1 MKKKEAIVVGAGPYG
16 LSIAA
21 YLQATDVEPYVI
33 GRPMAFW
40 KEQMPKR
47 MLLRSHIEASNIAAP
62 HQRLSL
68 AAYQQMTGSQV
79 TEPIPVE
86 DFIAYG
92 QWFQRQ
98 VAPIL
103 DTRRVRSIAHDGD
116 VFALSLEDGERL
128 LARSVVL
135 ALGIGL
141 FAHRPP
147 QFEHV
152 PRELAPHSSDLG
164 EPAQFRG
171 KRVAVLGRG
180 QSALEDAA
188 LLHESGA
195 HVEILTR
202 AAGLEYLA
210 YPWKTKLLR
219 KLTPGP
225 LTRFSHMLIPPTDL
239 GKFRTVRIIADP
251 DKFRRLSPEAQTALA
266 KVTTKPI
273 GAYWLPTRLKDVPVR
288 AGVRVERVDVVADG
302 LKLALSDGSTTS
314 VDRVV
319 LGTGYSV
326 DVSKYDILDESLRR
340 AIRTS
345 DDGYP
350 VLTTGLQTS
359 VNGLYM
365 AGVVGEK
372 TLGPTLRFVTGTCN
386 AAPRV
391 AAAISGKPV
400 SKVLGK
406 VAPISG

>member
-1 MKKKEAIVVGAGPYG
+1 MQKQEAIVVGAGPYG

-21 YLQATDVEPYVI
+21 YLQEADVEPYVI

-40 KEQMPKR
+40 MEHMPRR
-47 MLLRSHIEASNIAAP
+47 MLLRSHIEASSIAAP
-62 HQRLSL
+62 HKQLSL
-68 AAYQQMTGSQV
+68 AAYQRMTGSRV

-92 QWFQRQ
+92 QWFQGQ
-98 VAPIL
+98 VVRNL
-103 DTRRVRSIAHDGD
+103 DTRRVRSIAYDGD

-141 FAHRPP
+141 FTHRPP

-152 PRELAPHSSDLG
+152 PRELAPHSSDLAD
-164 EPAQFRG
+164 PAQYRG

-195 HVEILTR
+195 DVEILTR
-202 AAGLEYLA
+202 SAGIEYLA
-210 YPWKTKLLR
+210 YPWRTKLFR

-225 LTRFSHMLIPPTDL
+225 LTRFSYMVIPPTDL
-239 GKFRTVRIIADP
+239 GRFRTVRIIADP
-251 DKFRRLSPEAQTALA
+251 DKFRRRSPEAQAALA
-266 KVTTKPI
+266 KVATKPI

-302 LKLALSDGSTTS
+302 LKLALSDGGTTC

-319 LGTGYSV
+319 LGTGYTV
-326 DVSKYDILDESLRR
+326 DVSKYDILDGSLRR
-340 AIRTS
+340 AIRTC

-365 AGVVGEK
+365 AGVIGEK
-372 TLGPTLRFVTGTCN
+372 ALGPTLRFVTGTSN
-386 AAPRV
+386 AGPRV

-400 SKVLGK
+400 RR
-406 VAPISG
+406 